1 MNGPI
6 IETLLTISVRCG
18 EQEGPIKNGIR
29 KVNDE
34 TAREEIPHDDELL
47 LWYSQVLKHEEIT
60 SRMMSLEND
69 EREEGCDP

>member
-1 MNGPI
+1 MDSPI
-6 IETLLTISVRCG
+6 IATLLTISVRCG

-34 TAREEIPHDDELL
+34 TAREEIPHYDELL

-60 SRMMSLEND
+60 SGQDNKSESKKD
-69 EREEGCDP
+69 VEQPT